1 MSKYK
6 YTDKELSM
14 KAALEDIHNISIGY
28 DGYGTVKSLK
38 KLIDELKDITKQGL
52 LGHYHENRD
61 SKPSL
66 SPAKDVRGKVAPE
79 DSSQWK
85 CNWINCLHGCG
96 LSGNGRC
103 SADGEWNNM
112 SCGKFTKIPK
122 HLYDKPSP
130 EPSMPL
136 IEVNNPYGGAGNLYI
151 TKLIKERITQQRD
164 ADMAWYLEKVQQMRK
179 AFAAWLKEECNQ
191 HKQYSGTSPE
201 PCSYY
206 LQRINCPECQ
216 THLRAMAGGER

>member
-1 MSKYK
+1 MADI
-6 YTDKELSM
+6 DKLSSM

-136 IEVNNPYGGAGNLYI
+136 RRQFEDALHSYGCCPYDDLLNRLEAI
-151 TKLIKERITQQRD
+151 VEAHDQQ
-164 ADMAWYLEKVQQMRK
+164 VRK
-179 AFAAWLKEECNQ
+179 AFAEECIKTMKDATDTFSSEHQ
-191 HKQYSGTSPE
+191 PELWSGFDVGASE
-201 PCSYY
+201 QMEVC
-206 LQRINCPECQ
+206 IA
-216 THLRAMAGGER
+216 HLRAMAEGGT